1 MTAPVENGTVPQRD
15 GRENAVPAWVEM
27 GEELRKE
34 FWAVLALRHCRGLGA
49 RSRARLLKTFG
60 SAYQALQSRDA
71 WKKAGLSRRQA
82 DEMAGESWRTEAR
95 KEWNQAGKFNVRIL
109 LWGDSQY
116 PERLRELPDAPI
128 LLYCRGDISLLR
140 APAIAIVGSRHAT
153 KHGCDVAA
161 HISRRLAAC
170 GIAVTSGMAQGIDRA
185 VHEAALKETGKSIGV
200 LGTGIDKIYPRDNKE
215 LFARMSGEGLL
226 LSEFPPGA
234 QPLATHFPI
243 RNSII
248 SGLSLGVLVIEAAGR
263 SGSLITAR
271 LALEQN
277 RDVFAVPGQALDAH
291 SVGCQDLVRQGARPV
306 FSAEDILRDLADQ
319 LSPFGINR
327 ETLPERG
334 EPLAIPCQKNSAPDM
349 LKNGNRDSAAQR
361 CYASPQEDAPSA
373 VVPCP
378 PESRRRLL
386 ECLRRNGDMQ
396 SDALAAALNLTAAEL
411 SSMLIS
417 LEMTGRIKRLPGA
430 RYKAL

>member
-1 MTAPVENGTVPQRD
+1 MTAPAENDNGHED
-15 GRENAVPAWVEM
+15 AVPAWADM
-27 GEELRKE
+27 GEEIRRE

-60 SAYQALQSRDA
+60 SAYRALQSKDA
-71 WKKAGLSRRQA
+71 WKKAGLSQRQA
-82 DEMAGESWRTEAR
+82 DEMVRESWRPDAR
-95 KEWNQAGKFNVRIL
+95 EEWNQAGKFNARIL
-109 LWGDSQY
+109 LWGDGHY

-128 LLYCRGDISLLR
+128 LLYCRGDTSLLH

-185 VHEAALKETGKSIGV
+185 VHEAALRETGKSIGV
-200 LGTGIDKIYPRDNKE
+200 LGTGIDRIYPRDNE
-215 LFARMSGEGLL
+215 ALFARMAREGLL

-234 QPLATHFPI
+234 RPLAAHFPI
-243 RNSII
+243 RNRII
-248 SGLSLGVLVIEAAGR
+248 SGLSLGVLVVEAASR

-271 LALEQN
+271 FALEQN

-291 SVGCQDLVRQGARPV
+291 NFGSQNLVRQGAQPV
-306 FSAEDILRDLADQ
+306 FSAEDILHDLAEQ
-319 LSPFGINR
+319 LRPFGIG
-327 ETLPERG
+327 G
-334 EPLAIPCQKNSAPDM
+334 EALS
-349 LKNGNRDSAAQR
+349 GE
-361 CYASPQEDAPSA
+361 EDAPAVSGQNNAAPETTKKGNSGSA
-373 VVPCP
+373 TQKFYVLPPGGPPAAGRHP
-378 PESRRRLL
+378 PENRQRLL
-386 ECLRRNGDMQ
+386 EYLRRNGDTQ

-411 SSMLIS
+411 SPMLVS
-417 LEMTGRIKRLPGA
+417 LEVAGRIKRLPGA